1 MEQRSLRVV
10 STNKNFFTKL
20 TNTIS
25 RLLIQTKLGIN
36 GIMISIKRSSLVKAF
51 EAYKNENKD
60 EAKKENLSK
69 KYEDAYT
76 LYLEAID
83 KYIMDSIYK
92 KVKNGTATEFEKDAL
107 SNYYEVIHLKQT
119 EYLEYKYKKQ
129 QYLLQLDYQT
139 LKSEENK
146 IIPKYERFY
155 SVKIEQLYKGVLKHY
170 SIQLA
175 DNLTYQD
182 KNIIYD
188 KIFTLLEDYITE
200 VLPLK
205 LKLDDSN
212 MYKNIISQY
221 EKFDR
226 FTVGKLDVKDTIE
239 KRMILLGIS
248 RQLFTHSLP
257 LVVAEQCYVKI
268 LKDLRQ
274 IIISTK
280 IASKKE
286 AAYKLLIELI
296 EDYNIR
302 LLSTK
307 IYWDKPS
314 DREEYK
320 LFWNEYKKLQKS
332 KEEDIEKHE
341 KQKEIL
347 FIKADLKKLQA
358 ARRDYSK
365 IVDFYKAKSIGNS
378 NTQLYK
384 QAGNSIVV
392 PVLEKIFTN
401 LFKELLE
408 EK

>member
-25 RLLIQTKLGIN
+25 RLLIPTKLGIN

-332 KEEDIEKHE
+332 KEEDIEKYE
-341 KQKEIL
+341 KQKEVL

-358 ARRDYSK
+358 AKRDYSK
-365 IVDFYKAKSIGNS
+365 IVDFYKAKLVELGAMREIKNKCKTS
-378 NTQLYK
+378 
-384 QAGNSIVV
+384 
-392 PVLEKIFTN
+392 EKIYSRIKRQEK
-401 LFKELLE
+401 KEIG
-408 EK
+408 

>member
-25 RLLIQTKLGIN
+25 RLLIPTKLGIN

-51 EAYKNENKD
+51 EAYKNETKD

-146 IIPKYERFY
+146 IIPRYERFY

-188 KIFTLLEDYITE
+188 KIFDLLEDYITE

-274 IIISTK
+274 IIVTTK

-332 KEEDIEKHE
+332 KEEDIEKYE

-358 ARRDYSK
+358 AKRDYSK
-365 IVDFYKAKSIGNS
+365 IVDFYKAKLVELGAMREIKNKCKTS
-378 NTQLYK
+378 
-384 QAGNSIVV
+384 
-392 PVLEKIFTN
+392 EKIYSRIKRQEK
-401 LFKELLE
+401 KEIG
-408 EK
+408 

>member
-25 RLLIQTKLGIN
+25 RLLIPTKLGIN

-188 KIFTLLEDYITE
+188 KIFDLLENYITE

-274 IIISTK
+274 IIVTTT

-307 IYWDKPS
+307 IYWDKPA

-320 LFWNEYKKLQKS
+320 LFWNEYKKLQKC
-332 KEEDIEKHE
+332 KEENIEEYE

-358 ARRDYSK
+358 AKRDYTK
-365 IVDFYKAKSIGNS
+365 IIDFYKRKLVELG
-378 NTQLYK
+378 
-384 QAGNSIVV
+384 VM
-392 PVLEKIFTN
+392 
-401 LFKELLE
+401 KELKNKCRTSKKTYSRIKRQ
-408 EK
+408 EKKEIG

>member
-1 MEQRSLRVV
+1 MEQRSLRVI
-10 STNKNFFTKL
+10 STNKNFFSKL

-25 RLLIQTKLGIN
+25 KLLIPTKLGIN
-36 GIMISIKRSSLVKAF
+36 GIMISIKRTSLIKAF
-51 EAYKNENKD
+51 EAYKNEEKD
-60 EAKKENLSK
+60 EAKKEMLSK

-139 LKSEENK
+139 LKAEENK
-146 IIPKYERFY
+146 MTPRYEKFY
-155 SVKIEQLYKGVLKHY
+155 SIKIEQLYKGILKHY

-175 DNLTYQD
+175 DNLTYQE

-188 KIFTLLEDYITE
+188 KIFNLLEDYITD
-200 VLPLK
+200 VLPIK
-205 LKLDDSN
+205 LKLDEKN
-212 MYKNIISQY
+212 MYKNIIAQY

-226 FTVGKLDVKDTIE
+226 FTVGKLDIKDTIE

-268 LKDLRQ
+268 LKDLRE
-274 IIISTK
+274 IIVTTK
-280 IASKKE
+280 IENKKE
-286 AAYKLLIELI
+286 SAYKLLIELI

-307 IYWDKPS
+307 IYWDRPA

-320 LFWNEYKKLQKS
+320 TFWNEYKKLQKG
-332 KEEDIEKHE
+332 KEENLEEYE

-347 FIKADLKKLQA
+347 FIKADLRKLQKA
-358 ARRDYSK
+358 KRDYSK
-365 IVDFYKAKSIGNS
+365 IENFYKGKLVQLGAMKQIK
-378 NTQLYK
+378 NTYK
-384 QAGNSIVV
+384 TS
-392 PVLEKIFTN
+392 EKIYSRIKRQEK
-401 LFKELLE
+401 KEIG
-408 EK
+408 

>member
-25 RLLIQTKLGIN
+25 RLLIPTKLGIN

-51 EAYKNENKD
+51 EAYKNETKD
-60 EAKKENLSK
+60 EAKKEILSK

-92 KVKNGTATEFEKDAL
+92 KVKNSTAAEFEKDAL

-146 IIPKYERFY
+146 IIPRYERFY

-188 KIFTLLEDYITE
+188 KIFDLLEDYITE

-226 FTVGKLDVKDTIE
+226 FTVGKLDIKDTVE

-274 IIISTK
+274 IIITTK

-320 LFWNEYKKLQKS
+320 LFWNEYKKLQKG
-332 KEEDIEKHE
+332 KEDLEKYE

-358 ARRDYSK
+358 AKRDYSK
-365 IVDFYKAKSIGNS
+365 IIDFYKNKLVELGVMREIKNKCKTS
-378 NTQLYK
+378 
-384 QAGNSIVV
+384 
-392 PVLEKIFTN
+392 EKIYSRIKRQEK
-401 LFKELLE
+401 KEIG
-408 EK
+408 

>member
-1 MEQRSLRVV
+1 MEQRSLRVI
-10 STNKNFFTKL
+10 STNKNFFSKL

-25 RLLIQTKLGIN
+25 KLLIPTKLGIN
-36 GIMISIKRSSLVKAF
+36 GIMISIKRTSLIKAF
-51 EAYKNENKD
+51 EAYKNEEKD
-60 EAKKENLSK
+60 EAKKEMLSK

-139 LKSEENK
+139 LKAEENK
-146 IIPKYERFY
+146 MTPRYEKFY
-155 SVKIEQLYKGVLKHY
+155 SIKIEQLYKGILKHY

-188 KIFTLLEDYITE
+188 KIFNLLEDYITD
-200 VLPLK
+200 VLPIK
-205 LKLDDSN
+205 LKLNEKN
-212 MYKNIISQY
+212 MYKNIIAQY

-226 FTVGKLDVKDTIE
+226 FTVGKLDIKDTIE

-268 LKDLRQ
+268 LKDLRE
-274 IIISTK
+274 IIVTTK
-280 IASKKE
+280 IENKKE
-286 AAYKLLIELI
+286 SAYKLLIELI

-307 IYWDKPS
+307 IYWDRPA

-320 LFWNEYKKLQKS
+320 TFWNEYKKLQKG
-332 KEEDIEKHE
+332 KEENLEEYE

-347 FIKADLKKLQA
+347 FIKADLRKLQKA
-358 ARRDYSK
+358 KRDYSK
-365 IVDFYKAKSIGNS
+365 IENFYKGKLVQLGAMKQIK
-378 NTQLYK
+378 NTYK
-384 QAGNSIVV
+384 TS
-392 PVLEKIFTN
+392 EKIYSRIKRQEK
-401 LFKELLE
+401 KEIG
-408 EK
+408 

>member
-25 RLLIQTKLGIN
+25 RLLIPTKLGIN
-36 GIMISIKRSSLVKAF
+36 GIMISIKRSSLVKSF
-51 EAYKNENKD
+51 EAYKNETKD

-332 KEEDIEKHE
+332 KEEDIEKYE

-358 ARRDYSK
+358 AKRDYSK
-365 IVDFYKAKSIGNS
+365 IVDFYKAKLVELGAMREIKNKCKTS
-378 NTQLYK
+378 
-384 QAGNSIVV
+384 
-392 PVLEKIFTN
+392 EKIYSRIKRQEK
-401 LFKELLE
+401 KEIG
-408 EK
+408 

>member
-25 RLLIQTKLGIN
+25 RLLIPTKLGIN

-332 KEEDIEKHE
+332 KEEDIEKYE
-341 KQKEIL
+341 QQKEIL

-358 ARRDYSK
+358 AKRDYSK
-365 IVDFYKAKSIGNS
+365 IVDFYKAKLVELGAMREIKNKCKTS
-378 NTQLYK
+378 
-384 QAGNSIVV
+384 
-392 PVLEKIFTN
+392 EKIYSRIKRQEK
-401 LFKELLE
+401 KEIG
-408 EK
+408 

>member
-20 TNTIS
+20 TNTIN
-25 RLLIQTKLGIN
+25 RLLIPTKLGIN

-51 EAYKNENKD
+51 ETYKNETKD

-92 KVKNGTATEFEKDAL
+92 KVKNGTATDFERDAL

-146 IIPKYERFY
+146 ILPRYERFY
-155 SVKIEQLYKGVLKHY
+155 SVKIEQLYKGILKHY

-188 KIFTLLEDYITE
+188 KIFDLLEDYITE

-205 LKLDDSN
+205 LKLDNSN

-226 FTVGKLDVKDTIE
+226 FTVGKLDIKDTIE

-274 IIISTK
+274 IIVTTT

-320 LFWNEYKKLQKS
+320 LFWNEYKKLQKG
-332 KEEDIEKHE
+332 KEENLEKYE

-347 FIKADLKKLQA
+347 FIRADLKKLRA
-358 ARRDYSK
+358 AKRDYSK
-365 IVDFYKAKSIGNS
+365 IIGFYKSKLVELGVMKEIKNKCKTSKKIYSRLKRQEKKEIG
-378 NTQLYK
+378 
-384 QAGNSIVV
+384 
-392 PVLEKIFTN
+392 
-401 LFKELLE
+401 
-408 EK
+408 

>member
-25 RLLIQTKLGIN
+25 RLLIPTKLGIN
-36 GIMISIKRSSLVKAF
+36 GLMISIKRSSLVKAF
-51 EAYKNENKD
+51 EAFKNETKD

-146 IIPKYERFY
+146 ILPRYERFY

-188 KIFTLLEDYITE
+188 KIFDLLEDYITE

-274 IIISTK
+274 IIVTTT

-307 IYWDKPS
+307 IYWDKPA

-320 LFWNEYKKLQKS
+320 LFWNEYKKLQKG
-332 KEEDIEKHE
+332 KEDNIEKYE

-347 FIKADLKKLQA
+347 FVKADLKKIQA
-358 ARRDYSK
+358 AKRDYSK
-365 IVDFYKAKSIGNS
+365 IIDFYKSKLVELG
-378 NTQLYK
+378 
-384 QAGNSIVV
+384 VM
-392 PVLEKIFTN
+392 
-401 LFKELLE
+401 KELKNKCRTSKKIYSRIKRQ
-408 EK
+408 EKKEIG

>member
-25 RLLIQTKLGIN
+25 RLLIPTKLGIN

-92 KVKNGTATEFEKDAL
+92 KVKNSTVTEFEKDAL

-146 IIPKYERFY
+146 IIPRYERFY

-226 FTVGKLDVKDTIE
+226 FTVGKLDIKDTVE

-274 IIISTK
+274 IIITTK

-320 LFWNEYKKLQKS
+320 LFWNEYKKLQKG
-332 KEEDIEKHE
+332 KEDLEKYE
-341 KQKEIL
+341 KQKEVL

-358 ARRDYSK
+358 AKRDYSK
-365 IVDFYKAKSIGNS
+365 IIDFYKNKLVELGVMREIKNKCKTS
-378 NTQLYK
+378 
-384 QAGNSIVV
+384 
-392 PVLEKIFTN
+392 EKIYSRIKRQEK
-401 LFKELLE
+401 KEIG
-408 EK
+408 

>member
-1 MEQRSLRVV
+1 MEQRSLRVI
-10 STNKNFFTKL
+10 STNKNFFSKL

-25 RLLIQTKLGIN
+25 KLLIPTKLGIN
-36 GIMISIKRSSLVKAF
+36 GIMISIKRTSLIKAF
-51 EAYKNENKD
+51 EAYKNEEKD
-60 EAKKENLSK
+60 EAKKEMLSK

-139 LKSEENK
+139 LKAEENK
-146 IIPKYERFY
+146 MTPRYEKFY
-155 SVKIEQLYKGVLKHY
+155 SIKIEQLYKGILKHY

-188 KIFTLLEDYITE
+188 KIFNLLEDYITD
-200 VLPLK
+200 VLPIK
-205 LKLDDSN
+205 LKLDEKN
-212 MYKNIISQY
+212 MYKNIIAQY

-226 FTVGKLDVKDTIE
+226 FTVGKLDIKDTIE

-268 LKDLRQ
+268 LKDLRE
-274 IIISTK
+274 IIVTTK
-280 IASKKE
+280 IENKKE
-286 AAYKLLIELI
+286 SAYKLLIELI

-307 IYWDKPS
+307 IYWDRPA

-320 LFWNEYKKLQKS
+320 IFWNEYKKLQKR
-332 KEEDIEKHE
+332 KEENLEEYE

-347 FIKADLKKLQA
+347 FIKADLRKLQKA
-358 ARRDYSK
+358 KRDYSK
-365 IVDFYKAKSIGNS
+365 IENFYKGKLVQLGAMKQIK
-378 NTQLYK
+378 NTYK
-384 QAGNSIVV
+384 TS
-392 PVLEKIFTN
+392 EKIYSRIKRQEK
-401 LFKELLE
+401 KEIG
-408 EK
+408 

>member
-1 MEQRSLRVV
+1 MEQRSLRVI
-10 STNKNFFTKL
+10 STNKNFFSKL

-25 RLLIQTKLGIN
+25 RLLIPTKLGIN
-36 GIMISIKRSSLVKAF
+36 GIMISIKRTSLIKAF
-51 EAYKNENKD
+51 EAYKNEEKD
-60 EAKKENLSK
+60 EAKKEILSK

-139 LKSEENK
+139 LKAEENK
-146 IIPKYERFY
+146 IIPRYEKFY
-155 SVKIEQLYKGVLKHY
+155 SIKIEQLYKGILKHY

-188 KIFTLLEDYITE
+188 KIFTLLEDYITD
-200 VLPLK
+200 VLPIK
-205 LKLDDSN
+205 LKLDDKN
-212 MYKNIISQY
+212 VYKNIISQY

-226 FTVGKLDVKDTIE
+226 FTVGKLDIKDTIE

-268 LKDLRQ
+268 LKDLRE
-274 IIISTK
+274 IIITTK
-280 IASKKE
+280 IESKKE
-286 AAYKLLIELI
+286 SAYKLLIELI

-307 IYWDKPS
+307 IYWDRPA

-320 LFWNEYKKLQKS
+320 IFWDEYKKLQKR
-332 KEEDIEKHE
+332 KEENLEEYE

-347 FIKADLKKLQA
+347 FIKADLKKLQKA
-358 ARRDYSK
+358 KRDYSK
-365 IVDFYKAKSIGNS
+365 IENFYKGKLVQLGAMKQIKNTYKTSKKIYSRIKRQEKKEIG
-378 NTQLYK
+378 
-384 QAGNSIVV
+384 
-392 PVLEKIFTN
+392 
-401 LFKELLE
+401 
-408 EK
+408 

>member
-25 RLLIQTKLGIN
+25 RLLIPTKLGIN

-51 EAYKNENKD
+51 ETYKNETKD
-60 EAKKENLSK
+60 EAKKEILSK

-146 IIPKYERFY
+146 IIPRYERFY

-188 KIFTLLEDYITE
+188 KIFDLLEDYITE

-226 FTVGKLDVKDTIE
+226 FTVGKLDIKDTIE

-332 KEEDIEKHE
+332 KEEDLEKYE
-341 KQKEIL
+341 KQKEVL

-365 IVDFYKAKSIGNS
+365 IVDFYKAKLVELGAMREIKNKCKTS
-378 NTQLYK
+378 
-384 QAGNSIVV
+384 
-392 PVLEKIFTN
+392 EKIYSRIKRQEK
-401 LFKELLE
+401 KEIG
-408 EK
+408 

>member
-25 RLLIQTKLGIN
+25 RLLIPTKLGIN

-146 IIPKYERFY
+146 IIPRYERFY

-188 KIFTLLEDYITE
+188 KIFDLLEDYITE

-226 FTVGKLDVKDTIE
+226 FTVGKLDIKDTVE

-274 IIISTK
+274 IIITTK

-320 LFWNEYKKLQKS
+320 LFWNEYKKLQKG
-332 KEEDIEKHE
+332 KEDLEKYE

-358 ARRDYSK
+358 AKRDYSK
-365 IVDFYKAKSIGNS
+365 IIDFYKNKLVELGVMREIKNKCKTS
-378 NTQLYK
+378 
-384 QAGNSIVV
+384 
-392 PVLEKIFTN
+392 EKIYSRIKRQEK
-401 LFKELLE
+401 KEIG
-408 EK
+408 

>member
-25 RLLIQTKLGIN
+25 RLLIPTKLGIN

-51 EAYKNENKD
+51 EAYKNETKD
-60 EAKKENLSK
+60 EAKKEILSK

-92 KVKNGTATEFEKDAL
+92 KVKNSTATEFEKDAL

-146 IIPKYERFY
+146 IIPRYERFY

-188 KIFTLLEDYITE
+188 KIFDLLEDYITE

-226 FTVGKLDVKDTIE
+226 FTVGKLDIKDSVE

-274 IIISTK
+274 IIITTK

-320 LFWNEYKKLQKS
+320 LFWNEYKKLQKG
-332 KEEDIEKHE
+332 KEDLEKYE

-358 ARRDYSK
+358 AKRDYSK
-365 IVDFYKAKSIGNS
+365 IIDFYKNKLVELGVMREIKNKCKTS
-378 NTQLYK
+378 
-384 QAGNSIVV
+384 
-392 PVLEKIFTN
+392 EKIYSRIKRQEK
-401 LFKELLE
+401 KEIG
-408 EK
+408 

>member
-25 RLLIQTKLGIN
+25 RLLIPTKLGIN

-175 DNLTYQD
+175 DNLTCQD

-332 KEEDIEKHE
+332 KEEDLEKYE
-341 KQKEIL
+341 KQKEVL

-365 IVDFYKAKSIGNS
+365 IVDFYKAKLVELGAMREIKNKCKTS
-378 NTQLYK
+378 
-384 QAGNSIVV
+384 
-392 PVLEKIFTN
+392 EKIYSRIKRQEK
-401 LFKELLE
+401 KEIG
-408 EK
+408 

>member
-25 RLLIQTKLGIN
+25 RLLIPTKLGIN

-146 IIPKYERFY
+146 IIPRYERFY

-188 KIFTLLEDYITE
+188 KIFDLLEDYITE

-274 IIISTK
+274 IIVTTK

-332 KEEDIEKHE
+332 KEEDLEKYE
-341 KQKEIL
+341 KQKEVL

-365 IVDFYKAKSIGNS
+365 IVDFYKAKLVELGAMREIKNKCKTS
-378 NTQLYK
+378 
-384 QAGNSIVV
+384 
-392 PVLEKIFTN
+392 EKIYSRIKRQEK
-401 LFKELLE
+401 KEIG
-408 EK
+408 

>member
-25 RLLIQTKLGIN
+25 RLLIPTKLGIN

-332 KEEDIEKHE
+332 KEEDIEKYE
-341 KQKEIL
+341 KQKEVL

-365 IVDFYKAKSIGNS
+365 IVDFYKNKLVELGVMREIKNKCKTS
-378 NTQLYK
+378 
-384 QAGNSIVV
+384 
-392 PVLEKIFTN
+392 EKIYSRI
-401 LFKELLE
+401 KRQ
-408 EK
+408 EKKRLGK

>member
-25 RLLIQTKLGIN
+25 RLLIPTKLGIN

-51 EAYKNENKD
+51 EAYKNETKD
-60 EAKKENLSK
+60 EAKKEILSK

-92 KVKNGTATEFEKDAL
+92 KVKNSTATEFEKDAL

-146 IIPKYERFY
+146 IIPRYERFY

-175 DNLTYQD
+175 DNLTYQE

-188 KIFTLLEDYITE
+188 KIFDLLEDYITE

-226 FTVGKLDVKDTIE
+226 FTVGKLDIKDTVE

-274 IIISTK
+274 IIITTK

-320 LFWNEYKKLQKS
+320 LFWNEYKKLQKG
-332 KEEDIEKHE
+332 KEDLEKYE

-358 ARRDYSK
+358 AKRDYSK
-365 IVDFYKAKSIGNS
+365 IIDFYKNKLVELGVMREIKNKCKTS
-378 NTQLYK
+378 
-384 QAGNSIVV
+384 
-392 PVLEKIFTN
+392 EKIYSRIKRQEK
-401 LFKELLE
+401 KEIG
-408 EK
+408 

>member
-1 MEQRSLRVV
+1 MEQRSLRVI
-10 STNKNFFTKL
+10 STNKNFFSKL

-25 RLLIQTKLGIN
+25 KLLIPTKLGIN
-36 GIMISIKRSSLVKAF
+36 GIMISIKRTSLIKAF
-51 EAYKNENKD
+51 EAYKNEEKD
-60 EAKKENLSK
+60 EAKKEMLSK

-146 IIPKYERFY
+146 IIARYEKFY
-155 SVKIEQLYKGVLKHY
+155 SLKIEQLYKGILKHY

-188 KIFTLLEDYITE
+188 KIFNLLEDYITD
-200 VLPLK
+200 VLPIK
-205 LKLDDSN
+205 LKLDDKN
-212 MYKNIISQY
+212 MYKNIIAQY

-226 FTVGKLDVKDTIE
+226 FTVGKLDIKDTIE

-268 LKDLRQ
+268 LKDLRE
-274 IIISTK
+274 IIITTK
-280 IASKKE
+280 IENKKE

-296 EDYNIR
+296 EDY
-302 LLSTK
+302 
-307 IYWDKPS
+307 
-314 DREEYK
+314 
-320 LFWNEYKKLQKS
+320 
-332 KEEDIEKHE
+332 KEELKLPKDYEMKNISYEDIMKVLS
-341 KQKEIL
+341 KATVRNKRIIYFEIL
-347 FIKADLKKLQA
+347 GLALIDGDYE
-358 ARRDYSK
+358 ARE
-365 IVDFYKAKSIGNS
+365 IE
-378 NTQLYK
+378 L
-384 QAGNSIVV
+384 
-392 PVLEKIFTN
+392 LEKIEKDLNIERARRIAISNYFFIFTEIYN
-401 LFKELLE
+401 FSVVDADSKIDLLRE
-408 EK
+408 QAEIILG

>member
-1 MEQRSLRVV
+1 MEQRSLRVI
-10 STNKNFFTKL
+10 STNKNFFSKL

-25 RLLIQTKLGIN
+25 KLLIPTKLGIN
-36 GIMISIKRSSLVKAF
+36 GIMISIKRTSLIKAF
-51 EAYKNENKD
+51 EAYKNEEKD
-60 EAKKENLSK
+60 EAKKEMLSK

-139 LKSEENK
+139 LKAEENK
-146 IIPKYERFY
+146 MTPRYEKFY
-155 SVKIEQLYKGVLKHY
+155 SIKIEQLYKGILKHY

-188 KIFTLLEDYITE
+188 KIFNLLEDYITD
-200 VLPLK
+200 VLPIK
-205 LKLDDSN
+205 LKLDEKN
-212 MYKNIISQY
+212 MYKNIITQY

-226 FTVGKLDVKDTIE
+226 FTVGKLDIKDTIE

-268 LKDLRQ
+268 LKDLRE
-274 IIISTK
+274 IIVTTK
-280 IASKKE
+280 IENKKE
-286 AAYKLLIELI
+286 SAYKLLIELI

-307 IYWDKPS
+307 IYWDRPA

-320 LFWNEYKKLQKS
+320 TFWNEYKKLQKG
-332 KEEDIEKHE
+332 KEENLEEYE

-347 FIKADLKKLQA
+347 FIKADLRKLQKVK
-358 ARRDYSK
+358 RDYSK
-365 IVDFYKAKSIGNS
+365 IEKFYKEKLVQLGAMKQIK
-378 NTQLYK
+378 NTYK
-384 QAGNSIVV
+384 TS
-392 PVLEKIFTN
+392 EKIYSRIKRQEK
-401 LFKELLE
+401 KEIG
-408 EK
+408 

>member
-25 RLLIQTKLGIN
+25 RLLIPTKLGIN

-107 SNYYEVIHLKQT
+107 SIYYEVIHLKQT

-332 KEEDIEKHE
+332 KEEDLEKYE
-341 KQKEIL
+341 KQKEVL

-365 IVDFYKAKSIGNS
+365 IVDFYKAKLVELGAMREIKNKCKTS
-378 NTQLYK
+378 
-384 QAGNSIVV
+384 
-392 PVLEKIFTN
+392 EKIYSRIKRQEK
-401 LFKELLE
+401 KEIG
-408 EK
+408 

>member
-20 TNTIS
+20 TNTIN
-25 RLLIQTKLGIN
+25 RLLIPTKLGIN
-36 GIMISIKRSSLVKAF
+36 GIMISIKRSSLVKSF
-51 EAYKNENKD
+51 ETYKNETKD

-92 KVKNGTATEFEKDAL
+92 KVKNGTATDFERDAL

-139 LKSEENK
+139 LKSEESK
-146 IIPKYERFY
+146 ILPRYERFY

-188 KIFTLLEDYITE
+188 KIFDLLEDYITE

-320 LFWNEYKKLQKS
+320 LFWNEYKKLQKG
-332 KEEDIEKHE
+332 KEENLEKYE
-341 KQKEIL
+341 KLKEIL
-347 FIKADLKKLQA
+347 FIRADLKKLRA
-358 ARRDYSK
+358 AKRDYSK
-365 IVDFYKAKSIGNS
+365 IIGFYKSKLVELGVMKEIKNKCKTSKKIYSRLKRQEKKEIG
-378 NTQLYK
+378 
-384 QAGNSIVV
+384 
-392 PVLEKIFTN
+392 
-401 LFKELLE
+401 
-408 EK
+408 

>member
-25 RLLIQTKLGIN
+25 RLLIPTKLGIN

-146 IIPKYERFY
+146 IIPRYERFY

-188 KIFTLLEDYITE
+188 KIFDLLEDYITE

-274 IIISTK
+274 IIVTTK

-332 KEEDIEKHE
+332 KEEDLEKYE

-358 ARRDYSK
+358 AKRDYSK
-365 IVDFYKAKSIGNS
+365 IVDFYKAKLVELGAMREIKNKCKTS
-378 NTQLYK
+378 
-384 QAGNSIVV
+384 
-392 PVLEKIFTN
+392 EKIYSRIKRQEK
-401 LFKELLE
+401 KEIG
-408 EK
+408 

>member
-25 RLLIQTKLGIN
+25 RLLIPTKLGIN

-146 IIPKYERFY
+146 IIPRYERFY

-274 IIISTK
+274 IIVTTK

-332 KEEDIEKHE
+332 KEEDLEKYE
-341 KQKEIL
+341 KQKEVL

-365 IVDFYKAKSIGNS
+365 IVDFYKAKLVELGAMREIKNKCKTS
-378 NTQLYK
+378 
-384 QAGNSIVV
+384 
-392 PVLEKIFTN
+392 EKIYSRIKRQEK
-401 LFKELLE
+401 KEIG
-408 EK
+408 

>member
-25 RLLIQTKLGIN
+25 RLLIPTKLGIN

-188 KIFTLLEDYITE
+188 KIFELLEDYITE

-332 KEEDIEKHE
+332 KEEDLEKYE
-341 KQKEIL
+341 KQKEVL

-365 IVDFYKAKSIGNS
+365 IVDFYKAKLVELGAMREIKNKCKTS
-378 NTQLYK
+378 
-384 QAGNSIVV
+384 
-392 PVLEKIFTN
+392 EKIYSRIKRQEK
-401 LFKELLE
+401 KEIG
-408 EK
+408 

>member
-25 RLLIQTKLGIN
+25 RLLIPTKLGIN

-332 KEEDIEKHE
+332 KEEDIEKYE

-365 IVDFYKAKSIGNS
+365 IVDFYKAKLVELGAMREIKNKCKTS
-378 NTQLYK
+378 
-384 QAGNSIVV
+384 
-392 PVLEKIFTN
+392 EKIYSRIKRQEK
-401 LFKELLE
+401 KEIG
-408 EK
+408 

>member
-25 RLLIQTKLGIN
+25 RLLIPTKLGIN

-332 KEEDIEKHE
+332 KEEDLEKYE
-341 KQKEIL
+341 KQKEVL

-358 ARRDYSK
+358 AKRDYSK
-365 IVDFYKAKSIGNS
+365 IVDFYKAKLVELGAMREIKNKCKTS
-378 NTQLYK
+378 
-384 QAGNSIVV
+384 
-392 PVLEKIFTN
+392 EKIYSRI
-401 LFKELLE
+401 KRQ
-408 EK
+408 EKKRLGK

>member
-1 MEQRSLRVV
+1 MEQRSLRVI
-10 STNKNFFTKL
+10 STNKNFFSKL

-25 RLLIQTKLGIN
+25 KLLIPTKLGIN
-36 GIMISIKRSSLVKAF
+36 GIMISIKRTSLIKAF
-51 EAYKNENKD
+51 EAYKNEEKD
-60 EAKKENLSK
+60 EAKKEMLSK

-139 LKSEENK
+139 LKAEENK
-146 IIPKYERFY
+146 MTPRYEKFY
-155 SVKIEQLYKGVLKHY
+155 SIKIEQLYKGILKHY

-188 KIFTLLEDYITE
+188 KIFNLLEDYITD
-200 VLPLK
+200 VLPIK
-205 LKLDDSN
+205 LKLDEKN
-212 MYKNIISQY
+212 MYKNIIAQY

-226 FTVGKLDVKDTIE
+226 FTVGKLDIKDTIE

-268 LKDLRQ
+268 LKDLRE
-274 IIISTK
+274 IIVTTK
-280 IASKKE
+280 IENKKE
-286 AAYKLLIELI
+286 SAYKLLIELI

-307 IYWDKPS
+307 IYWDRPA

-320 LFWNEYKKLQKS
+320 TFWNEYKKLQKR
-332 KEEDIEKHE
+332 KEENLEEYE

-347 FIKADLKKLQA
+347 FIKADLRKLQKA
-358 ARRDYSK
+358 KRDYSK
-365 IVDFYKAKSIGNS
+365 IENFYKGKLVQLGAMKQIK
-378 NTQLYK
+378 NTYK
-384 QAGNSIVV
+384 TS
-392 PVLEKIFTN
+392 EKIYSRIKRQEK
-401 LFKELLE
+401 KEIG
-408 EK
+408 

>member
-1 MEQRSLRVV
+1 MINMEQRSLRVV

-25 RLLIQTKLGIN
+25 RLLIPTKLGIN

-332 KEEDIEKHE
+332 KEEDIEKYE
-341 KQKEIL
+341 KQKEVL

-365 IVDFYKAKSIGNS
+365 IVDFYKAKLVELGAMREIKNKCKTS
-378 NTQLYK
+378 
-384 QAGNSIVV
+384 
-392 PVLEKIFTN
+392 EKIYSRIKRQEK
-401 LFKELLE
+401 KEIG
-408 EK
+408 

>member
-25 RLLIQTKLGIN
+25 RLLIPTKLGIN
-36 GIMISIKRSSLVKAF
+36 GIMISINRSSLVKAF
-51 EAYKNENKD
+51 EAYKNETKD
-60 EAKKENLSK
+60 EAKKEILSK

-92 KVKNGTATEFEKDAL
+92 KVKNSTATEFEKDAL

-146 IIPKYERFY
+146 IIPRYERFY

-188 KIFTLLEDYITE
+188 KIFDLLEDYITE

-226 FTVGKLDVKDTIE
+226 FTVGKLDIKDTVE

-274 IIISTK
+274 IIITTK

-320 LFWNEYKKLQKS
+320 LFWNEYKKLQKG
-332 KEEDIEKHE
+332 KEDLEKYE

-358 ARRDYSK
+358 AKRDYSK
-365 IVDFYKAKSIGNS
+365 IIDFYKNKLVELGVMREIKNKCKTS
-378 NTQLYK
+378 
-384 QAGNSIVV
+384 
-392 PVLEKIFTN
+392 EKIYSRIKRQEK
-401 LFKELLE
+401 KEIG
-408 EK
+408 

>member
-25 RLLIQTKLGIN
+25 RLLIPTKLGIN

-51 EAYKNENKD
+51 EAYKNETKD

-146 IIPKYERFY
+146 IIPRYERFY

-188 KIFTLLEDYITE
+188 KIFDLLEDYITE

-274 IIISTK
+274 IIVTTK

-332 KEEDIEKHE
+332 KEEDLEKYE
-341 KQKEIL
+341 KQKEVL

-365 IVDFYKAKSIGNS
+365 IVDFYKAKLVELGAMREIKNKCKTS
-378 NTQLYK
+378 
-384 QAGNSIVV
+384 
-392 PVLEKIFTN
+392 EKIYSRIKRQEK
-401 LFKELLE
+401 KEIG
-408 EK
+408 

>member
-25 RLLIQTKLGIN
+25 RLLIPTKLGIN
-36 GIMISIKRSSLVKAF
+36 GLMISIKRTSLVKAF
-51 EAYKNENKD
+51 EAYKNETKD

-139 LKSEENK
+139 LKSEEIK
-146 IIPKYERFY
+146 ILPRYERFY

-274 IIISTK
+274 IIVTTT

-332 KEEDIEKHE
+332 KEEDLEKYE

-347 FIKADLKKLQA
+347 FIKADL
-358 ARRDYSK
+358 
-365 IVDFYKAKSIGNS
+365 
-378 NTQLYK
+378 
-384 QAGNSIVV
+384 
-392 PVLEKIFTN
+392 
-401 LFKELLE
+401 
-408 EK
+408 